1 MRPRRRE
8 TAPAVRSRSY
18 FAVRGVLR
26 YTYAHPPDGRADV
39 FYELRIVVV
48 RAKTEDEARRS
59 ARRIFLRYEGTD
71 RPERGVSLKI
81 EYLGISKVCEL
92 VGDPGE
98 DGEVWWEFV
107 DERPSMERMRSRK
120 PRVIAPRARSAT
132 ARPGPGKGIG
142 ASTRR

>member
-1 MRPRRRE
+1 M
-8 TAPAVRSRSY
+8 
-18 FAVRGVLR
+18 R
-26 YTYAHPPDGRADV
+26 YTYKHPPDRRADV

-107 DERPSMERMRSRK
+107 DERPRVEGTRVRK
-120 PRVIAPRARSAT
+120 PRAPVSGVRTVRAGRAPDPL
-132 ARPGPGKGIG
+132 R
-142 ASTRR
+142 